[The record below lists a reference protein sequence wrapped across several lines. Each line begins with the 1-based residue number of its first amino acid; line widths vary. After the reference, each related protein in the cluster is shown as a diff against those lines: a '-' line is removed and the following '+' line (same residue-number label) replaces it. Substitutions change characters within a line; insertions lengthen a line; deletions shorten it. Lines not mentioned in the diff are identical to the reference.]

1 MLNQQL
7 FNHFYDSFN
16 QELQIINNLCKD
28 EKDDKKIKLL
38 VLQSNTINLILTK
51 LLIIKQ
57 NNDKIFA

>member
-7 FNHFYDSFN
+7 FNHFYDTFN

-51 LLIIKQ
+51 LSIIKQ

>member
-7 FNHFYDSFN
+7 FNHFYDTFN

>member
-7 FNHFYDSFN
+7 FNHFYDTFN
-16 QELQIINNLCKD
+16 QELQKINNLCKD

-51 LLIIKQ
+51 LSIIKQ

>member
-7 FNHFYDSFN
+7 FNHFYDTFN

-51 LLIIKQ
+51 LSIIKQ
-57 NNDKIFA
+57 NNDKIFQ

>member
-1 MLNQQL
+1 MFNQQL